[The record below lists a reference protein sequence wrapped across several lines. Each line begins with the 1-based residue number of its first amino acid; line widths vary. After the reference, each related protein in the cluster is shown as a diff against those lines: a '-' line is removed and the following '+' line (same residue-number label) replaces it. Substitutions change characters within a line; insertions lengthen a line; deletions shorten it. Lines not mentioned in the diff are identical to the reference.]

1 MFPDASVAIKLFVM
15 EFLSVFGTTHL
26 KGAEE
31 KQVFEKK
38 GGSIMYLSLIIT
50 FLLLLG
56 LVITSLQNSMPLEL
70 KFITWNLQMSSTA
83 LILYSALI
91 GGAIVAVLA
100 VPKLVR
106 KSLDVRSLN
115 RETYKLK
122 GKILELEKGHVGG
135 SQIE

>member
-1 MFPDASVAIKLFVM
+1 MYFALSVA
-15 EFLSVFGTTHL
+15 
-26 KGAEE
+26 
-31 KQVFEKK
+31 
-38 GGSIMYLSLIIT
+38 

-70 KFITWNLQMSSTA
+70 KFIGWNLEMSLSA
-83 LILYSALI
+83 LILYSSLI

-100 VPKLVR
+100 LPKLVR

-115 RETYKLK
+115 REIHKLK
-122 GKILELEKGHVGG
+122 EKISELEKGHLDG